1 MGSPRQR
8 QRRRKRLRRRA
19 RCEPWRAR
27 GVQGRRCRDKISLI
41 SMRLSQCSHGPTPQ
55 PGSAVRAVFSAP
67 ARPSGGNSKIISAT
81 RGIGAPRG
89 ENGFNASEEKSTP
102 STSCAGSRS
111 ALPRQRVQQ
120 PRQPGGSV
128 HRRVRRATTSARG
141 LVRITGRFQP
151 TGHRGKVTVGSKR
164 GPLL

>member
-1 MGSPRQR
+1 MTTETRDRAAISVQLMV
-8 QRRRKRLRRRA
+8 QRRSQEALFSRLQRA
-19 RCEPWRAR
+19 GSTIR
-27 GVQGRRCRDKISLI
+27 GKFQNNLR
-41 SMRLSQCSHGPTPQ
+41 H
-55 PGSAVRAVFSAP
+55 
-67 ARPSGGNSKIISAT
+67 T
-81 RGIGAPRG
+81 RNRAPRG